1 MNFVLFYH
9 KYNYLLTAALECGPS
24 TASVS
29 CTHSAPATYVMN
41 RKPSIYVLRDLSF
54 KQADLFPFTSDLCF
68 KNRRFLVGKYRR
80 QSPP

>member
-9 KYNYLLTAALECGPS
+9 KYNHLLTAALECGPS

-29 CTHSAPATYVMN
+29 CTHSAPATYRYVMN

-54 KQADLFPFTSDLCF
+54 K
-68 KNRRFLVGKYRR
+68 
-80 QSPP
+80 